1 MVALKRTLVDREER
15 LASLQEEVC
24 LQRSQIS
31 SLRRSLRYVTPSST
45 GVLPGGRVGGRAGGR
60 GVQGGVVVGG
70 GWGWVGVGEFLRV
83 KLGTWQGRDFH
94 VC

>member
-31 SLRRSLRYVTPSST
+31 SLRRSLRSVTPSST
-45 GVLPGGRVGGRAGGR
+45 GVIPGGRVGGRAG
-60 GVQGGVVVGG
+60 GG

-83 KLGTWQGRDFH
+83 RLGTWQGRDFH